1 MSIRQN
7 LRRVQKLEDLMR
19 PESEG
24 MTLEEAC
31 RLLWRKNKKLFLEI
45 AKGTNYQLFVYQFQ
59 REDAEAASNDG
70 RRFRPRR

>member
-1 MSIRQN
+1 MSLRQN
-7 LRRVQKLEDLMR
+7 LKRIQKLEDLMR

-45 AKGTNYQLFVYQFQ
+45 AEGTNYQLFVYRFQ
-59 REDAEAASNDG
+59 AEDAEAAIA
-70 RRFRPRR
+70 RRRIHTRR